1 MGSNAQT
8 RENGKRE
15 RSVADVTGGIP
26 HAVPGTLYLVA
37 TPIGNYDDITFRAV
51 AILKSADLLI
61 YEERREGERL
71 MRHFGI
77 EKPVETLNEHNE
89 AAGSHN
95 ILQHLEAGKNV
106 AVVSD
111 CGTPVFSDPGQMLV
125 QKAIARGIRVIP
137 IPGAS
142 SLMPALTVSGFSID
156 QFLFYGWLSPKKE
169 RRQAELRVLSQERRT
184 IVLMDTPY
192 RLVPLL
198 RDLAGAFGTTRRV
211 CIALNLTM
219 PDERMMYGTAPEL
232 HARCAAAETKGEFV
246 IVIEGK
252 MRDRRAP

>member
-1 MGSNAQT
+1 MT
-8 RENGKRE
+8 
-15 RSVADVTGGIP
+15 
-26 HAVPGTLYLVA
+26 GTLYLVA
-37 TPIGNYDDITFRAV
+37 TPIGNYDDITIRALTV
-51 AILKSADLLI
+51 LRTVDVVV

-89 AAGSHN
+89 AAATHV
-95 ILQHLEAGKNV
+95 ILQLLTSGKSV
-106 AVVSD
+106 ALVSD
-111 CGTPVFSDPGQMLV
+111 CGTPAFSDPGQILV
-125 QKAIARGIRVIP
+125 RRAIDQNLKIVP

-169 RRQAELRVLSQERRT
+169 RRRSELRQLLQERRA

-198 RDLAGAFGTTRRV
+198 ADLAEAFGDSRRL
-211 CIALNLTM
+211 CIAFDLTM
-219 PDERMMYGTAPEL
+219 PDEQMFYGTAAQL
-232 HARCAAAETKGEFV
+232 HRKFAAKAVKGEFV
-246 IVIEGK
+246 IVIEGRP
-252 MRDRRAP
+252 RDKRDG

>member
-1 MGSNAQT
+1 MT
-8 RENGKRE
+8 
-15 RSVADVTGGIP
+15 
-26 HAVPGTLYLVA
+26 GTLYLVA
-37 TPIGNYDDITFRAV
+37 TPIGNYDDITIRALTV
-51 AILKSADLLI
+51 LRTVDVVV

-89 AAGSHN
+89 AAATHV
-95 ILQHLEAGKNV
+95 ILQLLTSGKSV
-106 AVVSD
+106 ALVSD

-125 QKAIARGIRVIP
+125 RRAIEQSLKIVP

-169 RRQAELRVLSQERRT
+169 RRRSELRQLLQERRA
-184 IVLMDTPY
+184 IVVMDTPY

-198 RDLAGAFGTTRRV
+198 ADLSEAFGDSRRL
-211 CIALNLTM
+211 CIAFDLTM
-219 PDERMMYGTAPEL
+219 PDEQMFYGTAVQL
-232 HARCAAAETKGEFV
+232 HRKFAGKPVKGEFV
-246 IVIEGK
+246 IVIEGRP
-252 MRDRRAP
+252 RDKRDG